1 MRVLMI
7 SWEYPPYM
15 VGGLGRHVADI
26 TAHIARHNVEIH
38 LLTPVSGDV
47 SAYEVVGGVHV
58 HRVDVHE
65 HAFDIVSRV
74 AGAMPQFLRAAHRLW
89 QVVGAFDVIHV
100 HDWLLADVAIELK
113 HTYQRPL
120 IATVHAIERGR
131 HRGDI
136 SSSESQVIDRIEW
149 RLTYE
154 AWRVIVCSHYMVQQL
169 HHEFQVPLDKLDM
182 IPNGVDIPVY
192 PFADDEARAV
202 VRERYQP
209 HDAPLLFAVGRLV
222 HEKGWH
228 VLIRALG
235 GISQYFPEAR
245 LVLAGV
251 GAYQAELQRVA
262 VDAGVDGRVHFAG
275 FISDSERNHLYA
287 VADMAV
293 FPSLYE
299 PFGIVALEAMAL
311 RCPVVVS
318 DTGGLRE
325 VVDLHRTGLLVEPD
339 SVASLV
345 WGMRHILEHPS
356 WSAQRVATAYDEV
369 RQVYGWSTIAA
380 TTVAVYRRVMAE
392 WQRGSWGHWQ
402 TPGHVT
408 RECT

>member
-1 MRVLMI
+1 
-7 SWEYPPYM
+7 
-15 VGGLGRHVADI
+15 
-26 TAHIARHNVEIH
+26 
-38 LLTPVSGDV
+38 
-47 SAYEVVGGVHV
+47 
-58 HRVDVHE
+58 
-65 HAFDIVSRV
+65 
-74 AGAMPQFLRAAHRLW
+74 
-89 QVVGAFDVIHV
+89 
-100 HDWLLADVAIELK
+100 
-113 HTYQRPL
+113 
-120 IATVHAIERGR
+120 
-131 HRGDI
+131 
-136 SSSESQVIDRIEW
+136 
-149 RLTYE
+149 
-154 AWRVIVCSHYMVQQL
+154 
-169 HHEFQVPLDKLDM
+169 
-182 IPNGVDIPVY
+182 
-192 PFADDEARAV
+192 
-202 VRERYQP
+202 
-209 HDAPLLFAVGRLV
+209 
-222 HEKGWH
+222 
-228 VLIRALG
+228 LG